1 MARPPKHPSLIQAIH
16 TAVAAG
22 DYVYVGHALK
32 RLDERKVS
40 QPEVEQVLMSGHH
53 ENARDQFDEKFQS
66 WKYAIRGKTV
76 DSRELRV
83 AVAFDSG
90 MLVVTVIDL
99 KDKGD

>member
-1 MARPPKHPSLIQAIH
+1 MARPSKHPLLLQAIH
-16 TAVAAG
+16 VAIAAG
-22 DYVYVGHALK
+22 DYLYVGHALK

-53 ENARDQFDEKFQS
+53 EKAKDQFDEHYQS

-83 AVAFDSG
+83 VVTFEAT

-99 KDKGD
+99 RN